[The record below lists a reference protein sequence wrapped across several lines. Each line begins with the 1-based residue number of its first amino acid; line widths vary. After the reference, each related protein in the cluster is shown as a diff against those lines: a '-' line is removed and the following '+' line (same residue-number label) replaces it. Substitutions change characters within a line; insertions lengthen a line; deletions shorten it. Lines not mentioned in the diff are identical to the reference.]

1 MPAARARL
9 ADVLPAVP
17 WVLFTAGAVLAWRFK
32 RNNLVVA
39 VGVLALATA
48 AVIVFRAGSPAR
60 DVAAILVPLDLAALA
75 WLPERAVFGRQGR
88 RRLALLGVQ
97 VVAVALL
104 ALPALAAL
112 GETLAL
118 PIVPTAGGRLGAL
131 TQAALAASLF
141 GAVAIAVRFVR
152 AARSEDAGML
162 WALAAT
168 TLALGVRGDDAF
180 VFGWFGAAALVV
192 IVALVESS
200 YGMAY
205 GDELTGLPARRALE
219 TELRQLAGRFAI
231 AMVDV
236 DHFKKFNDEHGHP
249 IGDQL
254 LRMVGATLA
263 RVGGGGRAFRYGGEE
278 FAIVFPGKVT
288 AEVMPHL
295 ESVRTAIERTPFVV
309 RGRDRP
315 RKRPERPSRRGDR
328 RGVGVT
334 VSIGVAATATR
345 VTDPRAVLDAADAAL
360 YRAKRGGRNR
370 VSV

>member
-1 MPAARARL
+1 MAGVRARL
-9 ADVLPAVP
+9 ADVLPAAP
-17 WVLFTAGAVLAWRFK
+17 WVLCAVGAALAWRFK

-39 VGVLALATA
+39 LGVLALATA
-48 AVIVFRAGSPAR
+48 AVVVVRTASPAR
-60 DVAAILVPLDLAALA
+60 DLVAMFVPLDLAALA

-88 RRLALLGVQ
+88 RRLALLAVQ
-97 VVAVALL
+97 IVAVALL
-104 ALPALAAL
+104 TLPALAPLGQAL
-112 GETLAL
+112 AMPLM
-118 PIVPTAGGRLGAL
+118 PTDAGRLGAL
-131 TQAALAASLF
+131 TQAALAASLL
-141 GAVAIAVRFVR
+141 AAIAIAVRFVR
-152 AARSEDAGML
+152 GLRSEDAGLL
-162 WALAAT
+162 WALAAA

-180 VFGWFGAAALVV
+180 VFAWFGGAALVV

-219 TELRQLAGRFAI
+219 TELRQLGARFTI

-236 DHFKKFNDEHGHP
+236 DHFKKFNDTHGHP
-249 IGDQL
+249 VGDQL
-254 LRMVGATLA
+254 LRMIGASLA

-295 ESVRTAIERTPFVV
+295 ESVRKVIEATPFVV
-309 RGRDRP
+309 RGADRP
-315 RKRPERPSRRGDR
+315 RKRPDRPSRRGER

-334 VSIGVAATATR
+334 VSIGVAATAR